1 MHLFRAG
8 HLGLNNLSGY
18 FSLEWTD
25 FFFLRIGPCEISPIH
40 LCMSA
45 GMAIIQVLFR
55 QPPYWDYVSY
65 VSDFP
70 TMLKTHYIFHGSLGL
85 YQLYFSWPIDG
96 CYVEDT
102 LSSIH
107 IGSLPRCILS
117 TPLPCLQPPLWVC
130 LTVHY
135 SECGGSTPLPTS
147 CGSSGQDKTSSFT
160 LICSHVP
167 CSVIPLCDIPSVT
180 PSSCCQL

>member
-1 MHLFRAG
+1 MCIY
-8 HLGLNNLSGY
+8 LGLATWDWITYQGTFPWSG
-18 FSLEWTD
+18 LI
-25 FFFLRIGPCEISPIH
+25 FFLRIGPCEISPIH

-55 QPPYWDYVSY
+55 QPSYWDYVSN
-65 VSDFP
+65 FP
-70 TMLKTHYIFHGSLGL
+70 TMLKRHYTFPGSLGF

-102 LSSIH
+102 LSSIP
-107 IGSLPRCILS
+107 IGSLPCCVLP
-117 TPLPCLQPPLWVC
+117 TPLLRLQPPLWVC
-130 LTVHY
+130 LTLHC

-160 LICSHVP
+160 LICSRVP
-167 CSVIPLCDIPSVT
+167 CSVIPLCDIASVT